1 MKKIARGIWI
11 RKRQDTITINHHWD
25 GGAALP
31 FLFSPVEKSVT
42 ETGIQN
48 ETNEGDGR

>member
-1 MKKIARGIWI
+1 MKKDRAEGFGF
-11 RKRQDTITINHHWD
+11 DHWD
-25 GGAALP
+25 AGAALP